1 MHRIDP
7 NYGMNM
13 GLINEIRMESGSLVN
28 PRGIIATDLQE
39 DSTIIVQLQGKLIW
53 IWTLDEWQLQQMT
66 AEKNK
71 KKWDSLNRT

>member
-39 DSTIIVQLQGKLIW
+39 DSTIIVQLQGK
-53 IWTLDEWQLQQMT
+53 
-66 AEKNK
+66 
-71 KKWDSLNRT
+71 